1 MGGRR
6 LLLGVMARGM
16 GGGREL
22 PSATAALPPPPPLAC
37 GVMVKGD
44 MPWLLCCGVRPLP
57 SLLVR
62 HRARPGLAP
71 GAWPLPG
78 TSSGPVEWK
87 QQAQ

>member
-44 MPWLLCCGVRPLP
+44 MPWLLCTTRCPSAEP
-57 SLLVR
+57 SLL
-62 HRARPGLAP
+62 L
-71 GAWPLPG
+71 
-78 TSSGPVEWK
+78 VEAT
-87 QQAQ
+87 Q

>member
-1 MGGRR
+1 MGGRL

-22 PSATAALPPPPPLAC
+22 PSGNAALPPALAC
-37 GVMVKGD
+37 GVSAKGD

-71 GAWPLPG
+71 GA
-78 TSSGPVEWK
+78 
-87 QQAQ
+87 